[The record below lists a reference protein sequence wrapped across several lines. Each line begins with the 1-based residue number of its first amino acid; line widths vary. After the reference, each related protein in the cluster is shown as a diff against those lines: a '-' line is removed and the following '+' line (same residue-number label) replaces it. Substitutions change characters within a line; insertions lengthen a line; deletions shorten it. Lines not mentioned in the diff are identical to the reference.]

1 MALADP
7 SMILF
12 LAGVIIVLGFAVNYL
27 FLRTGIADP
36 LFLLLFGL
44 FLGSYLRVVEPAAL
58 VPLAP
63 MFSQVALLI
72 ILVEGGMDTNLYE
85 ALKGGVHAILLAV
98 VCFLLSMFAAALV
111 AVRLLGWD
119 LLYGLL
125 LGAIVGNPTP
135 LVVFSVV
142 KRLGLR
148 ERTATVLRLEATV
161 AEILAIVT
169 ALALLESLATPQPLP
184 SAIIRDA
191 ISRFSVGGMLGI
203 IAGVLWYFVLD
214 RVRELPFSYMLTL
227 AAAFIV
233 FSVAESLG
241 GSGPVSALLFGLT
254 LGNEESVAYILR
266 HEREILRFDETMRAF
281 HSEISFFIRAFFFVY
296 LGAICSV
303 PQPDVI
309 VHGVLISLALLAA
322 RTVSVV
328 ACTVRTHLWAD
339 AAVMSLMLPRGLAAA
354 VLATHVLS
362 FADRFPGG
370 MQDALII
377 SELTFVVIFATI
389 LMCTVGTCLFL
400 RRSRSEDR

>member
-1 MALADP
+1 MVLTDP
-7 SMILF
+7 SLILF
-12 LAGVIIVLGFAVNYL
+12 LVGVVIVLGFVVNYL
-27 FLRTGIADP
+27 FLKTGIADP

-44 FLGSYLRVVEPAAL
+44 FLGSYLRVIEPAAL

-63 MFSQVALLI
+63 IFSQVALLI

-85 ALKGGVHAILLAV
+85 ALKGGAHAILLAV
-98 VCFLLSMFAAALV
+98 VCFLLSMFAVAFV
-111 AVRLLGWD
+111 AVHFLGWE
-119 LLYGLL
+119 LLHGLL

-142 KRLGLR
+142 KRLGLK

-184 SAIIRDA
+184 SAIIKDA

-233 FSVAESLG
+233 FSIAESLG

-254 LGNEESVAYILR
+254 LGNEESIAYILR

-303 PQPDVI
+303 SQLDVI
-309 VHGVLISLALLAA
+309 IHGVLISLTLLAA
-322 RTVSVV
+322 RIVSVV
-328 ACTVRTHLWAD
+328 ACTMKTNLWED

-354 VLATHVLS
+354 VLATLVLS

-370 MQDALII
+370 IQDALAI
-377 SELTFVVIFATI
+377 SELTFVVIFVTI
-389 LMCTVGTCLFL
+389 LMCTVGTCFFL
-400 RRSRSEDR
+400 RKKSTRS